1 MGPDM
6 RKVFIS
12 AFLAIF
18 LVGCAQVET
27 KRAAFPSMYSDQK
40 PMTIVIVPAINES
53 TAAEAGDLLNVTVAQ
68 PFANHGFYVMPV
80 PIVADI
86 FRTEG
91 ILEGSQLKGMPASVF
106 RENFGADAVLFLT
119 IEGWDTNYA
128 VIAANVSVA
137 IEYVL
142 ISTFTNEVLWSY
154 EERVVV
160 DTSSSTGNLI
170 ADAIATAISTAVTD
184 YVPIARGV
192 HEAAV
197 KAMPYGNYHP
207 KSGTDGEEEA
217 VKTKLKTGALEDF
230 DAGLS
235 GDASTAAIGE
245 SASSSDRQ
253 ESDVSSVV
261 EEEISRSNTP
271 GQAEMDKSTA
281 SANLTRIQA
290 VGEAMMCSDSFEM
303 KSRSGNKE
311 TWILHCGD
319 NETLKAICVGGECYL
334 Q

>member
-1 MGPDM
+1 MG
-6 RKVFIS
+6 KILVS
-12 AFLAIF
+12 AILAVF
-18 LVGCAQVET
+18 LVGCAQTET
-27 KRAAFPSMYSDQK
+27 KRAAFPGMYSDQK

-86 FRTEG
+86 FRAEG
-91 ILEGSQLKGMPASVF
+91 ILEGSQLKGMPSSVF

-142 ISTFTNEVLWSY
+142 ISTTTNEVLWSY

-160 DTSSSTGNLI
+160 DTGSSTGNLI

-197 KAMPYGNYHP
+197 KAMPYGDYHP

-217 VKTKLKTGALEDF
+217 VKTKSKTGALEDF

-235 GDASTAAIGE
+235 GGASAAAVGE
-245 SASSSDRQ
+245 S
-253 ESDVSSVV
+253 
-261 EEEISRSNTP
+261 TP
-271 GQAEMDKSTA
+271 NAEMQEPSLNDIVEQEKSLSNATQHVEIDEAAA
-281 SANLTRIQA
+281 SANSKAIEA
-290 VGEAMMCSDSFEM
+290 VGEAMMCSDSYEM
-303 KSRSGNKE
+303 KSRKGNKE
-311 TWILHCGD
+311 TWIIHCGD
-319 NETLKAICVGGECYL
+319 GETLKAICVEGECYL